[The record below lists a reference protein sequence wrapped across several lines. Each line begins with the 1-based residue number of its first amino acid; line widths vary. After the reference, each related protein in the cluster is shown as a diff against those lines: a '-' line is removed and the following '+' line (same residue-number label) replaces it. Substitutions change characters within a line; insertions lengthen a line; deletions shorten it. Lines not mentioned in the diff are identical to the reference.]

1 MKKTK
6 LFLGTLVLGLT
17 LTITPP
23 LALADTY
30 YTVKPGDS
38 LWKIANSYNITL
50 EQIRELNYL
59 DSTLIFPGQSILV
72 AKDVDR
78 SKALEVSRGTSLAV
92 TYHTVKPG
100 DSLWKIAGSYGITVE
115 QIKELNS
122 LDSSLLS
129 PGQTLLVTKDADR
142 SKAVEVSRGTS
153 RVEKILDY
161 AKSLAGVPYRYG
173 GQSPAGFDCSGYIL
187 YVFRNFGIELPR
199 VAEDQFIGGRRV
211 TEKEARPGDIVA
223 FKNGNQIDHTGIY
236 LGGGK
241 FISATSNC
249 GVEISSINGPYWS
262 KRLLGFSRIMP

>member
-6 LFLGTLVLGLT
+6 LFLGTVALGLT

-38 LWKIANSYNITL
+38 LWKISNSYGITV
-50 EQIRELNYL
+50 EQIRELNSL
-59 DSTLIFPGQSILV
+59 DSALIFPGQSILV
-72 AKDVDR
+72 VKDADR
-78 SKALEVSRGTSLAV
+78 SKALEVSRGA
-92 TYHTVKPG
+92 
-100 DSLWKIAGSYGITVE
+100 
-115 QIKELNS
+115 
-122 LDSSLLS
+122 
-129 PGQTLLVTKDADR
+129 
-142 SKAVEVSRGTS
+142 S
-153 RVEKILDY
+153 RVEKIINY
-161 AKSLAGVPYRYG
+161 AKSFTGVPYRYG

-187 YVFRNFGIELPR
+187 YVFRNFGIDLPR
-199 VAEDQFIGGRRV
+199 TAEDQFNGGRRV

-262 KRLLGFSRIMP
+262 ERLFGFSRIMP

>member
-1 MKKTK
+1 MV
-6 LFLGTLVLGLT
+6 VLGLT

-38 LWKIANSYNITL
+38 LWEISNSYGITV
-50 EQIRELNYL
+50 EQIRELNSL
-59 DSTLIFPGQSILV
+59 DSALIFPGQSILV
-72 AKDVDR
+72 VKDVDK
-78 SKALEVSRGTSLAV
+78 SNT
-92 TYHTVKPG
+92 
-100 DSLWKIAGSYGITVE
+100 
-115 QIKELNS
+115 
-122 LDSSLLS
+122 
-129 PGQTLLVTKDADR
+129 
-142 SKAVEVSRGTS
+142 VEVSRGTS

-161 AKSLAGVPYRYG
+161 AKSLTGVPYRYG
-173 GQSPAGFDCSGYIL
+173 GQSSEGFDCSGYIL

-199 VAEDQFIGGRRV
+199 IAEDQFNGGRRV

-249 GVEISSINGPYWS
+249 GVEISYINGPYWS
-262 KRLLGFSRIMP
+262 ERLFGFSRIIP